1 MAHIS
6 SLADVLALFAESEP
20 VQANPKLLANTR
32 TALTKYCLPQ
42 LEKLEPLDQ
51 QSSKLM
57 LRITEL
63 FQSAYEKSLTAGK
76 SKGTLNNYKSA
87 IQRFD
92 QWSRKQNWYASATGT
107 QMNKVCL
114 PMSGGNYYKRHRR
127 SRKAQPQYQLKG
139 QQWTAHLKTQ
149 LEAFRKWS
157 TQPEVRTRKQPA
169 LRQETWQSH
178 AREVQ
183 RFMGW
188 LHNIQKQP
196 LESLSLAQLCDVD
209 LLSDYIAWHIN
220 ERGSA
225 YRSMELVCNAASG
238 ASKFLYGQASRK
250 VDYSDIEEVNQ
261 INLKRQYIIRKG
273 KKQKD
278 RIHLNDHLVPFEQI
292 LEVVQ
297 FLKDCKAPYYHT
309 GQSRSLFAQ
318 IRSWQ
323 QYLIVAILT
332 YCPVRQRELRE
343 LELGKTLFRE
353 QNGYWV
359 KLLPEG
365 HKNGS
370 KTGKGREYPLP
381 EQITQDLDDW
391 LEKIRSQVHTDHS
404 LVFIQVGNSP
414 NSKPFGQ
421 PTTDATIRA
430 ITTAA
435 TFRALEKLGYEPKG
449 VRPHDFRRIAV
460 TFQRRYGRPEQDE
473 ALAELMGHS
482 KDQANRVYSQVTS
495 REKTQKATEWWKS
508 AS

>member
-1 MAHIS
+1 MVPVS
-6 SLADVLALFAESEP
+6 SLADVLTHFAESEL
-20 VQANPKLLANTR
+20 VQANRKLLANTR

-42 LEKLEPLDQ
+42 LGNFKPLDQ
-51 QSSKLM
+51 QSPKL
-57 LRITEL
+57 LPQLIEL
-63 FQSAYEKSLTAGK
+63 FQAAYEQGLAAGK

-92 QWSRKQNWYASATGT
+92 QWSREQDWYALATGT
-107 QMNKVCL
+107 QQTGVCL
-114 PMSGGNYYKRHRR
+114 PISGGNYYKRHRR
-127 SRKAQPQYQLKG
+127 CRKVRSPYQLKW
-139 QQWTAHLKTQ
+139 QDWPAPLKAKLKE
-149 LEAFRKWS
+149 LEKWS

-169 LRQETWQSH
+169 LRQITWDSH
-178 AREVQ
+178 AREAQ
-183 RFMGW
+183 RFLGW
-188 LHNIQKQP
+188 LHHIQKQP

-209 LLSDYIAWHIN
+209 LLYDYIAWHIN

-238 ASKFLYGQASRK
+238 ASKFFYGQKSQK
-250 VDYSDIEEVNQ
+250 FDYSDIEVISQ
-261 INLKRQYIIRKG
+261 INLKRQDVICKG
-273 KKQKD
+273 KKQEN
-278 RIHLNDHLVPFEQI
+278 RIHLNDHLVPFEQM

-297 FLKDCKAPYYHT
+297 FLKNCTAPHYYT

-353 QNGYWV
+353 QDSYWV
-359 KLLPEG
+359 KLSPEG

-381 EQITQDLDDW
+381 EQITDDLDYW
-391 LEKIRSQVHTDHS
+391 LEQMRSQVNTTHNS
-404 LVFIQVGNSP
+404 VFIQIGNSP

-421 PTTDATIRA
+421 PTTDGTIRA
-430 ITTAA
+430 ITTSA